1 MHGIILNTIQQF
13 VRDEY
18 GEEAWR
24 EAVERTDVARSMY
37 VPMEQYPDEHVYAL
51 AETAGELTGLGART
65 FLVAYGRYVV
75 TPLVETYGV
84 HLDGDWDAM
93 ELIANVAD
101 FHAKLRT
108 HSFSEYTP
116 PEVRTGWADDETV
129 HVEYDSY
136 RRLCDVAR
144 GAIAGTAD
152 HFGVELAFTERTCL
166 LEGDEQCRFAVQRV
180 EPGTAEQRHWTRTSE
195 PVAGN

>member
-1 MHGIILNTIQQF
+1 
-13 VRDEY
+13 
-18 GEEAWR
+18 
-24 EAVERTDVARSMY
+24 MY

-51 AETAGELTGLGART
+51 AEAAGELTGLGARE

-84 HLDGDWDAM
+84 HLDADWDAM
-93 ELIANVAD
+93 ELVANVAE
-101 FHAKLRT
+101 FHAELRT

-116 PEVRTGWADDETV
+116 PEVHTGWADEETV
-129 HVEYDSY
+129 FVEYDSY

-152 HFGVELAFTERTCL
+152 HFGVELAFTERTCM
-166 LEGDEQCRFAVQRV
+166 LEGDDRCRFAVRRV
-180 EPGTAEQRHWTRTSE
+180 DSESAPRRQWTRTSE
-195 PVAGN
+195 RTASD